1 MKLIKKNKILF
12 VAIIAYIL
20 VAIFKPS
27 YFVEGLKQSQYYF
40 VEMLQ
45 ILPAVFILT
54 SLIQTWVPTPVI
66 MKYFGDGSGI
76 KGYGLSFLIGSL
88 SAGPIYAAFPVC
100 KTLFK
105 KGAGIKNIMII
116 LSTWAVIKVP
126 MLINEAKFMGIEY
139 MMIRWVLTVVAIMIM
154 AMIVGRILKPSDIK
168 MTEENIVIDDS
179 VCILCGK
186 CLNDYPDIIIKTD
199 KGFAISDAKE
209 VPEEIKNVCPVGAI
223 R

>member
-12 VAIIAYIL
+12 VAIVAYIL
-20 VAIFKPS
+20 VLFIKPA
-27 YFVEGLKQSQYYF
+27 YFVEGLKQSKYYF
-40 VEMLQ
+40 IEMLQ

-116 LSTWAVIKVP
+116 LSTWAVVKVP

-139 MMIRWVLTVVAIMIM
+139 MVVRWVLTVVAIMVM
-154 AMIVGRILKPSDIK
+154 AVIVGRLLKPSDIK
-168 MTEENIVIDDS
+168 MTEEKMMIDHS

-186 CLNDYPDIIIKTD
+186 CLNEYPDVIVKTELGFTIRDD
-199 KGFAISDAKE
+199 KEAS
-209 VPEEIKNVCPVGAI
+209 EEIKNVCPVGAI

>member
-1 MKLIKKNKILF
+1 MKLVKKNKILL

-27 YFVEGLKQSQYYF
+27 YFVEGLKQSKYYF
-40 VEMLQ
+40 IEMLQ

-54 SLIQTWVPTPVI
+54 SLIQTWVPTSVI

-126 MLINEAKFMGIEY
+126 MLINEAKFMGVEY
-139 MMIRWVLTVVAIMIM
+139 MMVRWVLTVVAIMIM
-154 AMIVGRILKPSDIK
+154 AMIVGRILKPADIK
-168 MTEENIVIDDS
+168 MTEDNIVIDHS

-199 KGFAISDAKE
+199 KGFAISNDKE